1 MKIESSSIQYASQH
15 SAAASRVVQR
25 QFHAQGESA
34 ASASSTQ
41 VQLSSSALEVQ
52 ASSSTTGA
60 AAATTSA
67 DPMLSLL
74 QTLVEMLVGHKL
86 KLMSLDL
93 GASPAASAETSPPTL
108 EFSAQAVQTEV
119 EVSNFQA
126 EGQIHTRDGK
136 SIDFRLDV
144 QMSRSF
150 ASAATIEAQA
160 GAKKK
165 DPLVINFGGNSAQ
178 LQSTRFAF
186 DLTGDGT
193 KANIALLGSGS
204 AYLALDANNN
214 GKVDSGK
221 ELFGT
226 QSGNGFADLAKYD
239 SDGNGWIDDND
250 PVFSKLQAWA
260 PAAEGQGMLTNL
272 KALGVG
278 ALYLGAQST
287 PFEIRDNSNRSLGAV
302 RASGVYA
309 NEDGSVGSLQ
319 QVDLTV

>member
-1 MKIESSSIQYASQH
+1 MKIESSSIHYASQH
-15 SAAASRVVQR
+15 SAASSRVVQR
-25 QFHAQGESA
+25 QFHVQGESA
-34 ASASSTQ
+34 TGSSTQ
-41 VQLSSSALEVQ
+41 VQLSSSALQ
-52 ASSSTTGA
+52 AQAASSSEGVVA
-60 AAATTSA
+60 AESPP
-67 DPMLSLL
+67 DPLLSMLQS
-74 QTLVEMLVGHKL
+74 LVEMLVGHKL
-86 KLMSLDL
+86 KLMSLGLDS
-93 GASPAASAETSPPTL
+93 GATSSASAPSLPTM
-108 EFSAQAVQTEV
+108 EFSAQSVQTEV

-136 SIDFRLDV
+136 NIDFKLDV

-150 ASAATIEAQA
+150 TSATTIETQ
-160 GAKKK
+160 GGTKKK

-186 DLTGDGT
+186 DLTGDG
-193 KANIALLGSGS
+193 KKVNVALLGSGS
-204 AYLALDANNN
+204 AYLALDSNGN

-239 SDGNGWIDDND
+239 VDGNGWIDDND
-250 PVFSKLQAWA
+250 PVFSQLQAWS
-260 PAAEGQGMLTNL
+260 PSSEGKGSLSSL
-272 KALGVG
+272 KSLGVG

-287 PFEIRDNSNRSLGAV
+287 PFEIRDSSNHSLGSV

-309 NEDGSVGSLQ
+309 NENGSIGSLQ